1 MIGKKMAVVG
11 RQNQL
16 EYFLQGSVGKESVN
30 TLLHRLR
37 GLCDGASRQFATFV
51 DHEILFTLGS
61 PGSSVSLRG
70 RHSLD
75 DPKAPWQLRYV
86 GQSEMGDKSRST
98 LLRSCVEVSTSD
110 NLTTFLK
117 ELGFRYE
124 SEYVL
129 KGYYFV
135 KGHMR
140 ITVSQVCRVGS
151 INDPQSSQ
159 PISDSYLVEISLMTT
174 VQQDSMA
181 EEIKAFAEHLKPLV
195 HLEKIDHRKLQT
207 T

>member
-1 MIGKKMAVVG
+1 MAVVG

-16 EYFLQGSVGKESVN
+16 EYFLQGSVGKESVT

-37 GLCDGASRQFATFV
+37 GLCDGASRQFATFA
-51 DHEILFTLGS
+51 DHEILYTLGS
-61 PGSSVSLRG
+61 PASSVSLRA

-124 SEYVL
+124 NEFVL
-129 KGYYFV
+129 KGYYFI

-140 ITVSQVCRVGS
+140 TTVSQVCRVAGV
-151 INDPQSSQ
+151 NDPQSSH
-159 PISDSYLVEISLMTT
+159 PISESYLVEISLMTT
-174 VQQDSMA
+174 VQQDTMA
-181 EEIKAFAEHLKPLV
+181 DEIKAFAEHLKPLV
-195 HLEKIDHRKLQT
+195 HLEKIDHRKLQMT
-207 T
+207 